1 MCIGAVRRQLKT
13 LHPFQI
19 FYQKTFILLI
29 YKHINFLQ
37 MVKEG
42 DFIQVVNSNV
52 LLRGLGK
59 DDFEGW
65 KILWRMYLDFYE
77 THLPEEV
84 YEKTFERLLS
94 KDITSQNAIVAMGS
108 SKIVGLVHFIFHPHN
123 WKIEDVCYLQDLC
136 VLDTLRGQGIGRL
149 LIEAV
154 YDEADKRGAPTV
166 YWLTQDFNKPSRL
179 LYDKIA
185 TLTTFIKYNR

>member
-1 MCIGAVRRQLKT
+1 
-13 LHPFQI
+13 
-19 FYQKTFILLI
+19 
-29 YKHINFLQ
+29 

-42 DFIQVVNSNV
+42 GFIQVVNSNV

-94 KDITSQNAIVAMGS
+94 KT
-108 SKIVGLVHFIFHPHN
+108 
-123 WKIEDVCYLQDLC
+123 
-136 VLDTLRGQGIGRL
+136 
-149 LIEAV
+149 
-154 YDEADKRGAPTV
+154 
-166 YWLTQDFNKPSRL
+166 
-179 LYDKIA
+179 
-185 TLTTFIKYNR
+185 

>member
-1 MCIGAVRRQLKT
+1 MHWCRTEAIKSLY
-13 LHPFQI
+13 PFQI
-19 FYQKTFILLI
+19 FYQRTFISLI
-29 YKHINFLQ
+29 CRYINRLHV
-37 MVKEG
+37 VKVG
-42 DFIQVVNSNV
+42 DFNQVVNSNV

-59 DDFEGW
+59 DDFEAW
-65 KILWRMYLDFYE
+65 KVLWRMYLDFYE

-154 YDEADKRGAPTV
+154 YGEADKRGVPTV
-166 YWLTQDFNKPSRL
+166 YWLTQDFNKPARL

-185 TLTTFIKYNR
+185 TLTPFIKYNR

>member
-19 FYQKTFILLI
+19 FYQQTFISLI

-52 LLRGLGK
+52 LLRGLDK

-65 KILWRMYLDFYE
+65 KVLWRMYLDFYE
-77 THLPEEV
+77 THLSEEV
-84 YEKTFERLLS
+84 YEKTFERLIS

-154 YDEADKRGAPTV
+154 YDEADKRGVPTV
-166 YWLTQDFNKPSRL
+166 YWLTQDFNKPARL

-185 TLTTFIKYNR
+185 TLTPFIKYNR

>member
-1 MCIGAVRRQLKT
+1 
-13 LHPFQI
+13 
-19 FYQKTFILLI
+19 
-29 YKHINFLQ
+29 

-42 DFIQVVNSNV
+42 GFIQVVNSNV

-65 KILWRMYLDFYE
+65 KVLWRMYLDFYE
-77 THLPEEV
+77 THLSEEV
-84 YEKTFERLLS
+84 YEKTFERLIS

-154 YDEADKRGAPTV
+154 YDEADKRGVPTV
-166 YWLTQDFNKPSRL
+166 YWLTQDFNKPARL
-179 LYDKIA
+179 LYDKLA
-185 TLTTFIKYNR
+185 TLTPFIKYNR